1 MSYQS
6 NKRFGLSEEFYL
18 QSYLSRLLFKN
29 SKSHPKESS
38 VGKFQGAKKIADV
51 ITRYQM
57 TLKLFFQTYSKR
69 CHHHRFG

>member
-18 QSYLSRLLFKN
+18 QSYLSRLLFNN

-38 VGKFQGAKKIADV
+38 VGKFQGAKKIA
-51 ITRYQM
+51 IKWR
-57 TLKLFFQTYSKR
+57 
-69 CHHHRFG
+69 